1 MNGSM
6 NSMACAGPA
15 LPFMWH
21 DTCKRDRVRRKGA
34 ATLSTEPI
42 DPYPMKN
49 SQPWWILT
57 PIAVSLTLL
66 ACGGGTDRT
75 PQTPVAETPATS
87 TPTPVTTTPVAE
99 TPVVD
104 NNCLTSTN
112 GTPVVVGSGDPGD
125 PAAPEP
131 ASGYVV
137 GHQLVYAKSYMV
149 VANHPLATKA
159 GCEILKAGGTA
170 ADAAIA
176 VQAVLALVEPQ
187 SSSLAGG
194 AFMLYYDAT
203 TKKVQAYDGRE
214 TAPAAATA
222 DYLRYIDA
230 VSDKTTPKPSARASG
245 RSIGTPGV
253 MRMLELAHT
262 DHGKLPWKDL
272 FGEGTNLATN
282 GFKIGGRMANA
293 IASSASSLKRDAEA
307 AAYFLDASGN
317 AKPLG
322 TTLTNQPYADVLT
335 SLATKGAD
343 AMYTGKIAEDI
354 VAKINITAGADGS
367 VITPGKTTLD
377 DLKNYKAKRRDPVCA
392 TYRSYYVC
400 SMSPPSSG
408 GIGVLST
415 LGILEN
421 FNMAL
426 HKPTSIDIEGGKPTA
441 MGVHLV
447 SEAERLAY
455 ADRDKYV
462 ADTDFV
468 PLPGGSA
475 NTMLNKTYM
484 RQRANLIDF
493 TKSMGT
499 ATAGDLGAVPQGVD
513 TTVEHG
519 TTHLSIVDKYG
530 NAVSMTTTVEST
542 LGSYHMSHG
551 IMLNNQLTDFSA
563 SPTDSLGLP
572 VANRVAPGKRP
583 RSTMAP
589 TLVFKGSEPGD
600 FLMATG
606 SPGGGTII
614 QYVVK
619 TVVGALDW
627 GLDAQQAT
635 SLVDFGASNSLTTS
649 VGGEHPNIVKTP
661 TATGDDGGANDPL
674 VLELKNAYGHTVS
687 VGAQSSGIST
697 IIRAKVNGVDVLTGG
712 ADPRREGVVLGDTYT
727 P

>member
-1 MNGSM
+1 M
-6 NSMACAGPA
+6 
-15 LPFMWH
+15 
-21 DTCKRDRVRRKGA
+21 KRNP
-34 ATLSTEPI
+34 S
-42 DPYPMKN
+42 
-49 SQPWWILT
+49 WWALT
-57 PIAVSLTLL
+57 PTALALTLL
-66 ACGGGTDRT
+66 ACGGGGSDSG
-75 PQTPVAETPATS
+75 S
-87 TPTPVTTTPVAE
+87 TPTTPAPVQTTPPVA
-99 TPVVD
+99 VD
-104 NNCLTSTN
+104 NSCLTSSTS
-112 GTPVVVGSGDPGD
+112 TPVVVGSGDAGD

-137 GHQLVYAKSYMV
+137 GHKVVSAKTFMV

-159 GCEILKAGGTA
+159 GCDVLKAGGSA

-176 VQAVLALVEPQ
+176 VQAVLGLVEPQ

-194 AFMLYYDAT
+194 AFMLYYDAK

-222 DYLRYIDA
+222 NYLRYVD
-230 VSDKTTPKPSARASG
+230 DTTDQTLPKPSARASG

-253 MRMLELAHT
+253 MRMLEMAHG
-262 DHGKLPWKDL
+262 DHGKLAWKDL
-272 FGEGTNLATN
+272 FGEGTRLASD
-282 GFKIGGRMANA
+282 GFKIGGRMAAA
-293 IASSASSLKRDAEA
+293 IASSASNLKRDAEA
-307 AAYFLDASGN
+307 AAYFLDAAGN
-317 AKPLG
+317 PKPLG
-322 TTLTNQPYADVLT
+322 TTLTNPAYADVLKAMA
-335 SLATKGAD
+335 SQGAD

-354 VAKINITAGADGS
+354 VTKIQITTGADGS
-367 VITPGKTTLD
+367 VITPGKTTLT
-377 DLKNYKAKRRDPVCA
+377 DLKNYKPMRREPVCT
-392 TYRSYYVC
+392 TYRAYYVC

-421 FNMAL
+421 FNMGL
-426 HKPTSIDIEGGKPTA
+426 HAPSQVDLEGGKPSV

-447 SEAERLAY
+447 AEAERLAY

-475 NTMLNKTYM
+475 DTLLNKTYM
-484 RQRANLIDF
+484 RSRANLIDF
-493 TKSMGT
+493 SKSMGT
-499 ATAGDLGAVPQGVD
+499 AVAGDFGVPPVGID
-513 TTVEHG
+513 KTVENG
-519 TTHLSIVDKYG
+519 TTHYSIVDKEG
-530 NAVSMTTTVEST
+530 NVASMTTTVEST

-563 SPTDSLGLP
+563 NPIDPVTNAP

-589 TLVFKGSEPGD
+589 TLVFNGNEPGD

-635 SLVDFGASNSLTTS
+635 SLVDFGATNSPNTN
-649 VGGEHPNIVKTP
+649 VGGEHPNVDITN
-661 TATGDDGGANDPL
+661 GGNNDPL
-674 VLELKNAYGHTVS
+674 ILGLRALGHTVATGS
-687 VGAQSSGIST
+687 QSSGIST
-697 IIRAKVNGVDVLTGG
+697 IIRKPASGGLILTGG
-712 ADPRREGVVLGDTYT
+712 ADPRREGIVLGDTFT